1 MKKNK
6 LSNAPSPN
14 TSPIAYRKS
23 YNDDAVSSAFVGS
36 HPDIGAALNSAHDPD
51 APASIASNL
60 SKSMISP
67 RSRNEYETIDK
78 RKSRGGYDDDSRD
91 PEYETIPAD
100 KKAAANTNRLSS
112 SSSST
117 AGIQNFRPALA

>member
-14 TSPIAYRKS
+14 TSPVPYRKS
-23 YNDDAVSSAFVGS
+23 YNEDHKPTSIGS
-36 HPDIGAALNSAHDPD
+36 HPDIAADTTAAITNP
-51 APASIASNL
+51 ISNL
-60 SKSMISP
+60 SKSMIAT
-67 RSRNEYETIDK
+67 RSANEYETIDK

-100 KKAAANTNRLSS
+100 AAIAKSSNRM

-117 AGIQNFRPALA
+117 AGIHTYRPAIT